1 MHVVHKRYLPLS
13 DQFASSVTPLRWY
26 LLVVEFCGP
35 KEELSSFVKI
45 TNVTL
50 TKQKV
55 KFTRVKLKVRIVDCI
70 CVKTSVALLAPHN
83 PVEFVTLGLRFNTS
97 WIVWPKRKNTKPKI
111 HFVSSLFYFY
121 WQLVKHLLFLGRM
134 ATLEAVVYLILRCVG
149 NIELQPHFSQ
159 ETYGVIGVLHS
170 VIALLRCSWRGLSW
184 NCCCTDSGRWRC
196 CAGLICKT
204 YGLCEQRN
212 NTVNMKLFKL
222 KTTQK

>member
-50 TKQKV
+50 TKKTKKKQRV

-97 WIVWPKRKNTKPKI
+97 WIVWPKRKKTQNPRYT
-111 HFVSSLFYFY
+111 LFQVCFISIDN
-121 WQLVKHLLFLGRM
+121 WLNICCFWG
-134 ATLEAVVYLILRCVG
+134 EWLR
-149 NIELQPHFSQ
+149 L
-159 ETYGVIGVLHS
+159 
-170 VIALLRCSWRGLSW
+170 
-184 NCCCTDSGRWRC
+184 
-196 CAGLICKT
+196 
-204 YGLCEQRN
+204 
-212 NTVNMKLFKL
+212 KL
-222 KTTQK
+222 

>member
-50 TKQKV
+50 TQKKKKRV

-97 WIVWPKRKNTKPKI
+97 WIVWPKRKTKHKTQDTLCFK
-111 HFVSSLFYFY
+111 FV
-121 WQLVKHLLFLGRM
+121 LFL
-134 ATLEAVVYLILRCVG
+134 L
-149 NIELQPHFSQ
+149 
-159 ETYGVIGVLHS
+159 
-170 VIALLRCSWRGLSW
+170 
-184 NCCCTDSGRWRC
+184 
-196 CAGLICKT
+196 
-204 YGLCEQRN
+204 
-212 NTVNMKLFKL
+212 
-222 KTTQK
+222 TTG